1 MTDDQKTLKIKVEAE
16 RLRKMYTEDVRQKTF
31 NALVLGK
38 HGSGKTFM
46 LRTARKPVHIDSFD
60 PGGAKG
66 LRDLIESGDVIV
78 DTRYEAE
85 KPRKP
90 FAFDLW
96 CKEMAAREQMGYFN
110 SIGTYCIDSATTWS
124 DAIMNSILKKAGL
137 AGEPP
142 RWAHDFVP
150 QKVII
155 ENWLHELLALP
166 CDFFLTGH
174 LEGQKDEVSGQMF
187 YQFMTTGKGAI
198 KIPLLFDEIYVMDPK
213 KTSSGVEYRLLTQAT
228 GTYTAR
234 SRLAANGLL
243 ETYEQPDIKNMLRKV
258 KLTYEDKP
266 KLF

>member
-1 MTDDQKTLKIKVEAE
+1 MDEQKHKRIMVEAE
-16 RLRKMYTEDVRQKTF
+16 KLRKMYAEDPRQKTF

-38 HGSGKTFM
+38 HGSGKTFL
-46 LRTARKPVHIDSFD
+46 LRSARKPIHIDSFD

-66 LRDLIESGDVIV
+66 LRDLITTGDVIV
-78 DTRYEAE
+78 DSRYESE
-85 KPRKP
+85 NPRKP

-96 CKEMAAREQMGYFN
+96 CKEMAERERMGYFEA
-110 SIGTYCIDSATTWS
+110 IGTYCIDSATTWS

-137 AGEPP
+137 AGESP
-142 RWAHDFVP
+142 RWSHDYVP
-150 QKVII
+150 QKVAI

-174 LEGQKDEVSGQMF
+174 LEGQKDEVSGQML

-198 KIPLLFDEIYVMDPK
+198 KIPLLFDEIYIMDPK
-213 KTSSGVEYRLLTQAT
+213 KTSAGVEYRLLTQAT

-243 ETYEQPDIKNMLRKV
+243 DTYEKPDIKNMLKKV
-258 KLTYEDKP
+258 GLSAEDKP